1 MKKILYSMMG
11 AALLLGTTA
20 CSDFLEQSSDSEVDK
35 AFVVS
40 GETTLRGALNDV
52 YETWRARGLS
62 HGNGSFYNYIVS
74 SSDIELQP
82 EAYGSQINRWVPS
95 YFYGYVD
102 ATYTTRGTENID
114 PFGNGMYESTW
125 TQFYEIIGKCNAII
139 NSIEERDT
147 YQDLI
152 SGDPTNLSQM
162 YGEAIC
168 MRSTCYHELIR
179 HFGDVALQL
188 EAGKIATH
196 LTNRDSITDRILQD
210 LETVIPVMFRS
221 GESSSIDK
229 TYFNRTYA
237 EGLVGRICLWAGGYQ
252 TRRTDMGDDFYRG
265 LDGNVVSF
273 EKVSE
278 SASRKCFYG
287 RRSDWQKYYNL
298 AEKYLGDAIANHG
311 DVVFQTTDPR
321 SGNRYGNPYQY
332 VFQQTMQ
339 GWETVA
345 YSDESVYEI
354 PETHANANSERP
366 YAFGRPSEGGSSN
379 AFPCKTYDQ
388 ARLSPLYYYNDFDPA
403 DLRRDVT
410 CVVTGSN
417 GKGAE
422 QIISFDKGSRCKGG
436 IALNKWDENRMTKPW
451 TTKQRQSGI
460 NNPFMRFSDI
470 ILMQAEVKAALGK
483 TAEARNYL
491 DQIRNRAFGS
501 AAAAKTDAFIAK
513 CGSLLDACIE
523 ERKFEFGGEGSRKW
537 DLIRTNKLGKTI
549 AAFYQ
554 ESTAMINDLKT
565 KGYHEFENG
574 NVISSYIWTKLV
586 DAKSKYGYRLT
597 TQCPAGQEDD
607 PVLYPSWRGQNDD
620 WAAVGTA
627 NGTSLKGLSAGDDTN
642 LAIKGL
648 FKYIDPDGAEAKALE
663 ADGYK
668 KTDWGVGIV
677 KNEDMYNRLVYNG
690 YEEGQPPVYMLM
702 MGGNVIKNSN
712 GAFHNGYGFRDE

>member
-1 MKKILYSMMG
+1 MMG

-20 CSDFLEQSSDSEVDK
+20 CSDFLEQTSDSEVDK
-35 AFVVS
+35 EFVVS
-40 GETTLRGALNDV
+40 SETTLRGALNDV

-125 TQFYEIIGKCNAII
+125 TGFYEIIGKCNAII
-139 NSIEERDT
+139 SSIEERNDF
-147 YQDLI
+147 QNLI
-152 SGDPTNLSQM
+152 SGEPTSWSQL

-179 HFGDVALQL
+179 HYGDVALQL
-188 EAGKIATH
+188 EAGKVATS
-196 LTNRDSITDRILQD
+196 LTNRDLITDRILSD
-210 LETVIPVMFRS
+210 LETVIPVMYRS
-221 GESSSIDK
+221 GESSSINK
-229 TYFNRTYA
+229 TYFTRTYA

-252 TRRTDMGDDFYRG
+252 TRRTDMGDDFYKG
-265 LDGNVVSF
+265 ADGNVVTF
-273 EKVSE
+273 DKVSE
-278 SASRKCFYG
+278 STSRKCFYG
-287 RRSDWQKYYNL
+287 RRTDWQKFYTL
-298 AEKYLGDAIANHG
+298 AEKYLGEAITNHG
-311 DVVFQTTDPR
+311 NIVLQTTDPR
-321 SGNRYGNPYQY
+321 KADNNGRTYGNPYQY

-366 YAFGRPSEGGSSN
+366 YAFGRPSEGGGSN

-403 DLRRDVT
+403 DMRRDVT
-410 CVVTGSN
+410 CVVTGSS

-422 QIISFDKGSRCKGG
+422 QIISFEKGSRCKGG
-436 IALNKWDENRMTKPW
+436 IALNKWDENRMKRPW

-460 NNPFMRFSDI
+460 NNPFMRYSDI

-483 TAEARNYL
+483 DSEARSLL

-501 AAAAKTDAFIAK
+501 AEKAKTDAFIAK

-554 ESTAMINDLKT
+554 ESTAMINDLET

-574 NVISSYIWTKLV
+574 NVISAYIWTKLV
-586 DAKSKYGYRLT
+586 DAKKIYSHRLT
-597 TQCPAGQEDD
+597 AQCPAGQEND

-620 WAAVGTA
+620 WAAVADA
-627 NGTSLKGLSAGDDTN
+627 NGTITTGLTAGNKTN
-642 LAIKGL
+642 LAIQGL
-648 FKYIDPDGAEAKALE
+648 FRYIDPNGAEAKALE
-663 ADGYK
+663 ADGYT
-668 KTDWGVGIV
+668 KTEWGIGIV
-677 KNEDMYNRLVYNG
+677 KNKDMYNRLVYNG